1 MEEIKVIIS
10 ELKENRNYQ
19 IWKKERKQTEKIKS
33 LKELWDYNKRY
44 NIYVIRDS
52 EGKEEEGGAKGNSK
66 K

>member
-19 IWKKERKQTEKIKS
+19 IWKKERKQTKKFKS

-52 EGKEEEGGAKGNSK
+52 EEKEEEGGAKGNSK

>member
-19 IWKKERKQTEKIKS
+19 IWKKERKQTKKIKS

-52 EGKEEEGGAKGNSK
+52 EEKEEEGGAKGNSK

>member
-52 EGKEEEGGAKGNSK
+52 EEKEEEGGAKGNSK